1 MSTTNK
7 VLLGVGIGC
16 GTLVLLGMIGIGAG
30 AWWLKRQVGD
40 SVSNLVE
47 SSQKMQAMGQQLQE
61 LEKSH
66 PFTPPPEGEVLALSE
81 ERLLSYLAVRETVLP
96 VYAKFQKQAEALEAK
111 HEAKD
116 EAEAE
121 AKAEAKDEAKDENKD
136 NPGLGEVMQAAGL
149 LTELMAQVHGAYIE
163 GLKKQGMSPREFRT
177 ITQTLYSSMVT
188 GVVDQAQKAGA
199 AARQEAL
206 ESVREQMKD
215 PSLTEEQ
222 LAEMK
227 EHEQALLD
235 SAEDPEGVEGA
246 PVLSEASKA
255 AAAANLVLMDKYQER
270 INSAG
275 SLAMDTLLFGG
286 DIGEDTSGNV
296 ARDQQ

>member
-7 VLLGVGIGC
+7 VLVGVGIGC
-16 GTLVLLGMIGIGAG
+16 GTLVLLGMIGVGAG
-30 AWWLKRQVGD
+30 AFWLKRQVGD
-40 SVSNLVE
+40 AVSNMAE
-47 SSQKMQAMGQQLQE
+47 SGQKMQAMGQDLQA

-81 ERLLSYLAVRETVLP
+81 ERLLSYLAVRETALP
-96 VYAKFQKQAEALEAK
+96 VYTEFQKQAEALEAQ
-111 HEAKD
+111 
-116 EAEAE
+116 
-121 AKAEAKDEAKDENKD
+121 DENKD
-136 NPGLGEVMQAAGL
+136 NPGLGAAMQAAGL
-149 LTELMAQVHGAYIE
+149 LTELMTKVQGAYIE

-235 SAEDPEGVEGA
+235 SAEDPEGGEGA

-255 AAAANLVLMDKYQER
+255 AAAANLVLMNKYQER

-275 SLAMDTLLFGG
+275 SLAMDTMLFSG
-286 DIGEDTSGNV
+286 DFEEDASGNV
-296 ARDQQ
+296 AQDQE

>member
-1 MSTTNK
+1 MSTTKK

-40 SVSNLVE
+40 SVSNMVE
-47 SSQKMQAMGQQLQE
+47 SSQKMQAMGQQLQA
-61 LEKSH
+61 LDNSH

-81 ERLLSYLAVRETVLP
+81 ERLLSYLAVRETALP
-96 VYAKFQKQAEALEAK
+96 VYAEFQKQAEAL
-111 HEAKD
+111 
-116 EAEAE
+116 
-121 AKAEAKDEAKDENKD
+121 EAKDENKD
-136 NPGLGEVMQAAGL
+136 NPGLGATMQAAGL
-149 LTELMAQVHGAYIE
+149 LTELMAKVHGAYID

-188 GVVDQAQKAGA
+188 GVVDQARKAGA

-255 AAAANLVLMDKYQER
+255 AAAANLALMDKYQER

-286 DIGEDTSGNV
+286 DVGEDASGNV
-296 ARDQQ
+296 AQDQE

>member
-1 MSTTNK
+1 MSTTKK

-40 SVSNLVE
+40 SVSNMVE
-47 SSQKMQAMGQQLQE
+47 SGQKMQAIGQELQA

-81 ERLLSYLAVRETVLP
+81 ERLLSYLAVRETALP
-96 VYAKFQKQAEALEAK
+96 VYTEFQK
-111 HEAKD
+111 
-116 EAEAE
+116 
-121 AKAEAKDEAKDENKD
+121 KAEAFEAEHENKE
-136 NPGLGEVMQAAGL
+136 NPDLGAAMKATGL
-149 LTELMAQVHGAYIE
+149 LTELMAKVHGAYID

-246 PVLSEASKA
+246 PVPSEASKA
-255 AAAANLVLMDKYQER
+255 AAAANLVLMEKYQER

-286 DIGEDTSGNV
+286 DVGEDVSGNV
-296 ARDQQ
+296 AQDQQ

>member
-1 MSTTNK
+1 MSTTKK
-7 VLLGVGIGC
+7 VLVGVGIGC
-16 GTLVLLGMIGIGAG
+16 GTLVLLGMIGLGAG

-40 SVSNLVE
+40 SVSNMMV
-47 SSQKMQAMGQQLQE
+47 SGQKMQALGQE
-61 LEKSH
+61 LQALDKQH
-66 PFTPPPEGEVLALSE
+66 PFTAPAEGEVLALSE
-81 ERLLSYLAVRETVLP
+81 QRLLSYLAVRETALP
-96 VYAKFQKQAEALEAK
+96 VYEEFQK
-111 HEAKD
+111 
-116 EAEAE
+116 
-121 AKAEAKDEAKDENKD
+121 KAEAFEDEHEGKENAD
-136 NPGLGEVMQAAGL
+136 VGAALKATGL
-149 LTELMAQVHGAYIE
+149 LTELMTKVQGAYIE

-199 AARQEAL
+199 AAREEAL

-255 AAAANLVLMDKYQER
+255 AAAANLMLMNKYQER

-275 SLAMDTLLFGG
+275 SLAMDTLLFGAETP
-286 DIGEDTSGNV
+286 DESDSV
-296 ARDQQ
+296 ARDHD